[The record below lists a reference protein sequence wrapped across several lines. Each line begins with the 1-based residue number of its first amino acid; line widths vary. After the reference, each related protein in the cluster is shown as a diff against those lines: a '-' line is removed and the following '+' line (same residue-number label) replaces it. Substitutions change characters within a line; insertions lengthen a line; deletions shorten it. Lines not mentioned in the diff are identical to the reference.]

1 MKTAARHINIP
12 IFIPHL
18 GCPNMCVFCNQ
29 RYISGVDGFVPEQA
43 EEEIENVLSSVRGS
57 GCECEIAFFGGSFTG
72 IDRTL
77 MIDLLDLAQSYVE
90 RGDVIGI
97 RMSTRPDYIDD
108 EIISILG
115 RYTVTAVELGIQSFD
130 ERVLSA
136 SKRGHTGDASRIAMA
151 KLKEAGFRT
160 VGQMMIGLPASTPES
175 ERDCAR
181 EIVRLGAD
189 AARIYPT
196 IVFRG
201 TELSDDMKSGKY
213 APLSVKDAVT
223 RSADVL
229 EIFIENGVE
238 CLRIGLCESENLHSH
253 DTYAAGPNHP
263 SIGELVYSEIY
274 RRRISDA
281 LECGDWSGKDVIIR
295 VPRGDISQAVG
306 QKSTNKKHFI
316 EKYGVR
322 SVFFRE
328 DDTLGKYQIIVGV
341 SDSDGRGETICT

>member
-1 MKTAARHINIP
+1 MKTAVRHINIP
-12 IFIPHL
+12 VFIPHL

-43 EEEIENVLSSVRGS
+43 QEEIEKVLSSVRGS

-77 MIDLLDLAQSYVE
+77 MISLLDLAQSYVDS
-90 RGDVIGI
+90 GDAVGV

-108 EIISILG
+108 EIIKILS

-130 ERVLSA
+130 ERVLAA
-136 SKRGHTGDASRIAMA
+136 SKRGHTGEASRIAMT
-151 KLKEAGFRT
+151 KLREAGFRT
-160 VGQMMIGLPASTPES
+160 VGQMMIGLPTSTPES
-175 ERDCAR
+175 ERECAR

-196 IVFRG
+196 IVFCG
-201 TELSDDMKSGKY
+201 TELSENMKSGKY
-213 APLSVKDAVT
+213 VPLSVKDAVT

-229 EIFIENGVE
+229 EIFIEGGVE
-238 CLRIGLCESENLHSH
+238 CLRIGLCESENLHSC
-253 DTYAAGPNHP
+253 DTYGAGPNHP
-263 SIGELVYSEIY
+263 SLGELVYSEIY

-281 LECGDWSGKDVIIR
+281 LGSGEWDGKDVIIR

-306 QKSTNKKHFI
+306 QKSANKKHII

-322 SVFFRE
+322 SLFFRE
-328 DDTLGKYQIIVGV
+328 DDTLNKYEIIVGATAP
-341 SDSDGRGETICT
+341 DGKGEAICT